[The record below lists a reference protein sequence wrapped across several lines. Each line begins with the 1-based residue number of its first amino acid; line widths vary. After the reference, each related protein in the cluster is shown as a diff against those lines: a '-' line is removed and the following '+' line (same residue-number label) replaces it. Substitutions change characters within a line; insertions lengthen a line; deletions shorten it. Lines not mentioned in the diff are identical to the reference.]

1 MARNKL
7 PVRRLV
13 LPAALKGQKNGE
25 LDPKLLRN
33 IRPSGRLY
41 VSAAFAYDAMKRAA
55 KLDGIFL
62 KPTSTF
68 DSYRPYS
75 VQKAVF
81 EQRYTRAIIAG
92 RPTRTWNGI
101 TYSLKPGLAPVAA
114 PGTSNHGWGL
124 AVDIWNVGQN
134 GRLEWLLDN
143 CERFG
148 FAFELQSEPWHIR
161 YTLGDKLTP
170 TLSI

>member
-1 MARNKL
+1 MAREL
-7 PVRRLV
+7 PVVKVRFPVGL
-13 LPAALKGQKNGE
+13 LKQKNGQ
-25 LDPKLLRN
+25 LDPKVLRA
-33 IRPSGRLY
+33 IRPSGKLY
-41 VSAAFAYDAMKRAA
+41 RTTAIAYDAMKRAA
-55 KLDGIFL
+55 KAETIVL

-81 EQRYTRAIIAG
+81 EQRYTRAIIEG

-148 FAFELQSEPWHIR
+148 FSHELQSEPWHIR